1 MKVSVIITSYNY
13 GQYLK
18 GALDSALAQD
28 YPDFEILVVY
38 RPSGDS
44 TEQVLAGYRD
54 KIKIIKQTGQGLANA
69 SNIGIKK
76 AGGEYVI
83 RLDAD
88 DIFYPGILAKEAA
101 VLDKEPVDFVY
112 PDYNYLIEETGETV
126 RKTLPAFDRDELLGR
141 GDFLSGGTMFRR
153 SLFDRVGLYD
163 ENLPT
168 LESYELILRLMKNKI
183 VGRHLAGPLFE
194 YRVHGASMSDN
205 TKLIEATG
213 CQIAA
218 KYGLEYKTGPSH
230 PRKIK

>member
-18 GALDSALAQD
+18 GALDSALAQT
-28 YPDFEILVVY
+28 YPDFEVLVVY
-38 RPSGDS
+38 RPSGDK
-44 TEQVLAGYRD
+44 TEEILAGYDGR
-54 KIKIIKQTGQGLANA
+54 IKVVKQEGKGLANA
-69 SNIGIKK
+69 SNLGIKK
-76 AGGEYVI
+76 AQGEYLI

-88 DIFYPGILAKEAA
+88 DLFYPGILAKEAA

-112 PDYNYLIEETGETV
+112 PDYNYLMEETGEKI
-126 RKTLPAFDRDELLGR
+126 RKTLPPFDRDELLGR

-163 ENLPT
+163 ESLPT

-183 VGRHLAGPLFE
+183 VGRHLAEPLFE

-205 TKLIEATG
+205 TELVEATG
-213 CQIAA
+213 RRIAA